1 MMSISEME
9 RKTIASLAPSEVSL
23 SDIQKKE
30 FEGANPFVIR
40 LLEQADD
47 LVRRGIGYRPYRASR
62 PLSRKDLT
70 PLKRRLSCSEF
81 VWCLFSLAGFD
92 MGEHPVKSKKMAFK
106 ENVYPQTLIKVT
118 DGSIFPGDILVYAHP
133 REELKRQRNLFGKSE
148 VGHVVIV
155 VSADRKIVVGS
166 HGREST
172 PHGGETGTGYR
183 KLLQSWTH
191 WTNGRTL
198 QATYR
203 LSPAFGKSR

>member
-1 MMSISEME
+1 MTATLETE
-9 RKTIASLAPSEVSL
+9 RNIIANLAPSEVCL
-23 SDIQKKE
+23 SDIQTKE
-30 FEGANPFVIR
+30 LQKANPFVIR

-62 PLSRKDLT
+62 PLSRKDLA

-118 DGSIFPGDILVYAHP
+118 DESILPGDILVYAHP
-133 REELKRQRNLFGKSE
+133 REELKRQRDLFGKSE

-155 VSADRKIVVGS
+155 VSADQKIVVGS

-172 PHGGETGTGYR
+172 PRGGETGTGYR
-183 KLLQSWTH
+183 KLLQGWAH
-191 WTNGRTL
+191 WTNERTL

-203 LSPAFGKSR
+203 LSPAFGRSK